1 MMRHPRRA
9 EVSTSCMTTDYE
21 APTTLAEVTALRH
34 RGHVSA
40 GDYLGRVQDC
50 RDAAYWRTWALRAL
64 LVLGAVHVLAG
75 VVFFFA
81 YNWDAL
87 SPFSKFGI
95 VQSGVVLSF
104 LVGLFLELHKPAGQA
119 MLIAASV
126 FTGVLFAV
134 IGQVYQTGADAWEL
148 FAAWTVLTLPWVL
161 SSRSAAHWMFW
172 VVLCLTAVS
181 LYGGQVLLALG
192 HLNEVQLSTALG
204 LLPLLFLAAR
214 EIGLHRG
221 LDWLDGNWLRR
232 SLVVLSCIPLFWVAV
247 AFVFDTDDALV
258 GFVTFVLVTAA
269 LGYVYLRVLPDY
281 SVLAI
286 QVALAS
292 LLLMA
297 IGGRLIFE
305 FLEASNAGSLT
316 FGLFLLGAWCVFLM
330 SAVVRLLRSLHTR
343 LQEGGAH
350 VQ

>member
-1 MMRHPRRA
+1 MMQHPRRA
-9 EVSTSCMTTDYE
+9 EVPTCTMTTEYE

-34 RGHVSA
+34 RGQLSA
-40 GDYLGRVQDC
+40 GEYLGRVQDC
-50 RDAAYWRTWALRAL
+50 RDAAYWQTWARRAL
-64 LVLGAVHVLAG
+64 LVLAAVHVLAG

-95 VQSGVVLSF
+95 LQSGIVLSF
-104 LVGLFLELHKPAGQA
+104 VAALVLGLQKPAGQA

-126 FTGVLFAV
+126 LTGVLFAV

-148 FAAWTVLTLPWVL
+148 FVAWSVLTLPWVL
-161 SSRSAAHWMFW
+161 SSRSAAHWLFW
-172 VVLCLTAVS
+172 LLLFLTAAA
-181 LYGGQVLLALG
+181 LYGSQVLLPLG
-192 HLNEVQLSTALG
+192 YVNEMQLGTEIG
-204 LLPLLFLAAR
+204 LLPLPFLAAR
-214 EIGLHRG
+214 EIGLRSG
-221 LDWLDGNWLRR
+221 FDWLDGSWLRR
-232 SLVVLSCIPLFWVAV
+232 SLVVLSSVPLFWVAV
-247 AFVFDTDDALV
+247 AYIFSTDDALV
-258 GFVTFVLVTAA
+258 GFVAFVLVTAA
-269 LGYVYLRVLPDY
+269 LGYLYLKVLPDF

-305 FLEASNAGSLT
+305 LFEASNAGSLT

-330 SAVVRLLRSLHTR
+330 SAVVRLLRTLHAR
-343 LQEGGAH
+343 LQAGGAH